1 MPNRN
6 VESHFAYNPTNI
18 DIQRSSFDL
27 SRSWKTTF
35 NVGDIVPLCPPME
48 VLPGDTFQVDT
59 SKVVRLQT
67 LLTPMMDNLYMDT
80 YWFFV
85 PNRLVWDH
93 WKQFMGENTESA
105 WLPSTEYS
113 VPQITPPEAGWNI
126 GTIADYFGLPL
137 GGSATDIPGYEV
149 SALPFRG
156 YALICNEWF
165 RSEVVSDPLVIS
177 TGDAD
182 QQGSNG
188 SGLADVALG
197 GLPYKAAKFF
207 DLFTGCLPSPQKGPD
222 VKIPITSSGFA
233 PVSTRQVAHS
243 YEGGPVKFRTG
254 SSSGINLISQNGMS
268 SGTASFNASSTTN
281 AVHPSNLWAFVQD
294 AASTINDLRLAFQIQ
309 KLYEKDARGGSRY
322 IEVLKSHFGVTSPDA
337 RLQRP
342 EYLGGNRIPL
352 NINQVIQQSGDAND
366 TFLGDLGATSLTV
379 DNHSDFTH
387 SFVEHGMLFC
397 LGVVRY
403 DHTYQQNVE
412 KMWTRKSRFDFYW
425 PVLANIGEQPV
436 YKRQIS
442 VAGAQPQWDE
452 VFGYNEAWAEYR
464 YLPNGVSCEMRSD
477 APQSLDSWHLADDY
491 ADQPTLSDAW
501 IREDKSN
508 VDRVLAVS
516 SSVSKQCFAD
526 FYFKIKATRPMPVYS
541 VPGLIDHH

>member
-35 NVGDIVPLCPPME
+35 DVGDIVPLCPPME

-113 VPQITPPEAGWNI
+113 VPQIEPPVGGWNI
-126 GTIADYFGLPL
+126 GTIADYFGLPVGK
-137 GGSATDIPGYEV
+137 GGIPGFEV

-177 TGDAD
+177 LGDAD
-182 QQGSNG
+182 QRGSNG
-188 SGLADVALG
+188 DGLSDVALG
-197 GLPYKAAKFF
+197 GIPYKAAKFF

-222 VKIPITSSGFA
+222 VKIPLSNDSQFIPVTTRSVEHDYFFGGLKFA
-233 PVSTRQVAHS
+233 
-243 YEGGPVKFRTG
+243 TG
-254 SSSGINLISQNGMS
+254 SNTSKTVYADGDAFVKVANSGVTGS
-268 SGTASFNASSTTN
+268 
-281 AVHPSNLWAFVQD
+281 HPTNLWAYGADF
-294 AASTINDLRLAFQIQ
+294 ASTINDLRLAFQIQ

-322 IEVLKSHFGVTSPDA
+322 IEVLKAHFGVTSPDA

-403 DHTYQQNVE
+403 DHTYQENVE

-442 VAGAQPQWDE
+442 IAGDQPNWDE

-464 YLPNGVSCEMRSD
+464 YLPNGVSCEMRSN

-491 ADQPTLSDAW
+491 SDQPTLSDAW

-516 SSVSKQCFAD
+516 SAVSKQCFAD